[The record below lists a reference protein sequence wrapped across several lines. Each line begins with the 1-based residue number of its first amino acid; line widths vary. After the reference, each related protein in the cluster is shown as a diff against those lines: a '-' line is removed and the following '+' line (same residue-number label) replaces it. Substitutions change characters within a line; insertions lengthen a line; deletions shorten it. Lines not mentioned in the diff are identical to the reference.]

1 MTVDARNLSRK
12 QRLKVNLNKVK
23 DRLPK
28 ALINKLKEVPYG
40 ELIGFKMVDGNQ
52 FGLVLKLDF
61 GSTQW
66 FFEDELSEIIED

>member
-1 MTVDARNLSRK
+1 MTVDARNLSKK
-12 QRLKVNLNKVK
+12 QRLKVNLNKVN

-40 ELIGFKMVDGNQ
+40 ELIGVKMVDGNQ
-52 FGLVLKLDF
+52 FGLVLKLEV

-66 FFEDELSEIIED
+66 FFEEELSEIKED